1 MDINS
6 RKDIELLVNTFYERI
21 TKDETIGFIFND
33 VVKVDWDKHL
43 PKMYNF
49 WETILLN
56 KPSYYG
62 NTMGVHFDVNR
73 KIKLEAKHFNK
84 WIELFFSTIDELFQG
99 EVADNAK
106 KRAKS
111 VADLMLFKMNQEN
124 DSLNIGSKT

>member
-1 MDINS
+1 MDISS
-6 RKDIELLVNTFYERI
+6 RKDIEVLVNTFYERI

-99 EVADNAK
+99 EVAENAK

-124 DSLNIGSKT
+124 DSLNISNKT

>member
-1 MDINS
+1 MDISS
-6 RKDIELLVNTFYERI
+6 RKDVELLVNSFYDKV

-43 PKMYNF
+43 PNMYNF

-56 KPSYYG
+56 TPNYYG

-84 WIELFFSTIDELFQG
+84 WIELFFATVDELFQG
-99 EVADNAK
+99 EVAENAK

-111 VADLMLFKMNQEN
+111 IADLMLFKMNQEN
-124 DSLNIGSKT
+124 NPLTIGGKP